1 MKYLRFPVL
10 LFVLSVVYHCQS
22 ASAKRVTVQ
31 TNVQYGTASNIP
43 LLMDIYEPAAHTA
56 APCIVL
62 IHGGGWVEGDK
73 AQYISMGKGLAA
85 DGFVAASIDYRMLP
99 KFPYP
104 AALDDSQ
111 LAVRFLR
118 ANASKYGIN
127 PSEMGALGDSAGG
140 YLVAL
145 LGLRDTR
152 DTTAPLQN
160 YSSKVQA
167 VVDFYGPSDFTVPA
181 KDISPLGVMLVNNFL
196 NSTQA
201 KDPALFKSSS
211 PITYVSKGAPP
222 FLILQGTADTL
233 VPFSQSSEL
242 YNALKA
248 VGADV
253 TLFGVYGAQHAFL
266 TSSPDPG
273 IYLPLCAGFFS
284 NVFHTNSN

>member
-1 MKYLRFPVL
+1 MKHLRFPVM
-10 LFVLSVVYHCQS
+10 LFVFFVAYHCQP
-22 ASAKRVTVQ
+22 AYAKGVTVQ
-31 TNVQYGTASNIP
+31 TNVQYGTASNVP

-56 APCIVL
+56 SPCIVL

-85 DGFVAASIDYRMLP
+85 DGFVAVSIDYRMLP

-118 ANASKYGIN
+118 ANAGKYGIN
-127 PSEMGALGDSAGG
+127 PSEIGALGDSAGG
-140 YLVAL
+140 YLAAL

-152 DTTAPLQN
+152 DTTAALQN
-160 YSSKVQA
+160 YSSKVEA
-167 VVDFYGPSDFTVPA
+167 VVDFYGPTDFTVPA

-201 KDPALFKSSS
+201 KDPGLYKSSS

-222 FLILQGTADTL
+222 FLVLQGTADTL

-242 YNALKA
+242 YTALKA
-248 VGADV
+248 VGSDV
-253 TLFGVYGAQHAFL
+253 TLLGVYGAQHAFL

-284 NVFHTNSN
+284 NAFHTNTN